1 MGRRR
6 RSPNLYWRLV
16 VASHEFDYGKV
27 TYGDWPFLQRL
38 SRRILVAMLRCLVEL
53 EVEGLENVPD
63 QGPFILAANH
73 LHVLDPAIGLLLVP
87 RRMVGVVKEKWRRPP
102 FGWLLAAMSDVV
114 YVGRSNRRAL
124 DEAARV
130 LGDGG
135 VVAILPEG
143 TRSPTGALLRGRRGM
158 ALLAARA
165 GVPILPAASYGQEQ
179 AAHWWRRLKRVPVRV
194 RIGDLV
200 DAPSGPLDRDGLQS
214 YADRVMLAIANLL
227 PSTYRGVYGGE
238 RGPA

>member
-1 MGRRR
+1 
-6 RSPNLYWRLV
+6 

-27 TYGDWPFLQRL
+27 THREWPFPQRV
-38 SRRILVAMLRCLVEL
+38 SRRILVAILRCLVEL
-53 EVEGLENVPD
+53 DVEGLEKVPD

-87 RRMVGVVKEKWRRPP
+87 RRTVGVVKEKWRRPP

-114 YVGRSNRRAL
+114 YVGRSTRRTL
-124 DEAARV
+124 HEATRV
-130 LGDGG
+130 LEEGG

-143 TRSPTGALLRGRRGM
+143 TRSPTGALLRGQRGM

-165 GVPILPAASYGQEQ
+165 GVPILPAASHGQEQ
-179 AAHWWRRLKRVPVRV
+179 AARSWSRLKRAPVRV
-194 RIGDLV
+194 RIGDLI
-200 DAPSGPLDRDGLQS
+200 DAPNGPLDRDGLQS
-214 YADRVMLAIANLL
+214 YADHVMLAIANLL